1 MLKIRMW
8 VKKVR
13 AITQKRCRTNVK
25 RRAQITKTV
34 NLLHS
39 FFSFLIHILRF
50 LQEEI
55 SQHLKKHPK
64 PSYNR

>member
-1 MLKIRMW
+1 MLKIRMS

-13 AITQKRCRTNVK
+13 AIKQKRCRTNVK

-39 FFSFLIHILRF
+39 FFSFLIHISRF
-50 LQEEI
+50 FQEEV
-55 SQHLKKHPK
+55 SQHLKRQPK
-64 PSYNR
+64 LSYNR

>member
-8 VKKVR
+8 IKKVR
-13 AITQKRCRTNVK
+13 AITQKRCRTK

-39 FFSFLIHILRF
+39 FFSFLIHIFRF
-50 LQEEI
+50 FQEEV
-55 SQHLKKHPK
+55 SQHLKRQPE

>member
-8 VKKVR
+8 VKKVK
-13 AITQKRCRTNVK
+13 AITQKMCRTNVK

-39 FFSFLIHILRF
+39 FFSFLIHIFRF
-50 LQEEI
+50 FQEEV
-55 SQHLKKHPK
+55 SQHLKRQPE
-64 PSYNR
+64 PS